1 MPLSEIESR
10 SRALYDRIAGDYD
23 KMMGKPDIRAVRECF
38 WEQAEAHLQRPSRIL
53 DFGAGSGIDAEHFA
67 GLGHTIVAYDLSD
80 GMIGMLRERCQ
91 TQIACGQV
99 LPLAGA
105 LREVR
110 PVLLQ
115 MPTFDAVICNFAV
128 FSVIPDLEP
137 VLRLFGEI
145 VRPGGVVL
153 ISVQNPLYR
162 GDLLRRAFWKA
173 LLSFP
178 REGALRF
185 PSAEVGQNTHHLPR
199 SIRRLARPHF
209 RPSPPRVPLRPEC
222 RRGFGRFGL
231 FRLVALERI

>member
-1 MPLSEIESR
+1 MSTSEVETR
-10 SRALYDRIAGDYD
+10 SRALYDRIASDYD
-23 KMMGKPDIRAVRECF
+23 KSMGTPEIREVRGCF
-38 WEQAEAHLQRPSRIL
+38 WQQAEAHLPQPSRIL
-53 DFGAGSGIDAEHFA
+53 DFGAGSGLDAEHFA
-67 GLGHTIVAYDLSD
+67 SLGHSIVAYDLSD
-80 GMIGMLRERCQ
+80 GMIDVLRERCR
-91 TQIACGQV
+91 TQIASGQV
-99 LPLAGA
+99 VPLAGT
-105 LREVR
+105 LHEVR
-110 PVLLQ
+110 PALLQ
-115 MPTFDAVICNFAV
+115 MQRFDAVICNFAV
-128 FSVIPDLEP
+128 FSLIPELEP

-185 PSAEVGQNTHHLPR
+185 PSTEVGQNTHHLPR
-199 SIRRLARPHF
+199 SIRRSARPDF
-209 RPSPPRVPLRPEC
+209 RPLSPLVPLRPEC